1 MRDIALYGHLTIDTI
16 TDGDTEKKTLGS
28 MANVWKALLEID
40 PTIDIGLSPIDV
52 GQALIYVDKPAA
64 KRYSKVNLS
73 LVQHPVK
80 MIDSKINHLI
90 YLNEMTRH
98 DFIPGLGGIITAD
111 ICPGK
116 SISNTV
122 NKDLLNYVDYLF
134 ISDEDIDCD
143 LSYLASVARG
153 WVILHSASG
162 SVVSNGE
169 KEFFYKLPEEL
180 MLKDVNVLGA
190 GDIFAS
196 CFLYKLLGNEGDIH
210 EWIEFSHLTTT
221 EIIKIQNEKI

>member
-1 MRDIALYGHLTIDTI
+1 MKDIALYGHLTIDTI
-16 TDGDTEKKTLGS
+16 IDGDTEKKTLGS

-40 PTIDIGLSPIDV
+40 ATLDIGLSPIDV

-73 LVQHPVK
+73 LVQHQVK
-80 MIDSKINHLI
+80 MMSSKISHLI
-90 YLNEMTRH
+90 YLNELTRH
-98 DFIPGLGGIITAD
+98 DFIPTLDGIITAD

-116 SISNTV
+116 SV
-122 NKDLLNYVDYLF
+122 NMKMLQYVDYLF
-134 ISDEDIDCD
+134 ISDEDIKGS
-143 LSYLASVARG
+143 LSEYTDATKG

-169 KEFFYKLPEEL
+169 EEFFYKLPKEL

-221 EIIKIQNEKI
+221 EIIKKQNEKI

>member
-1 MRDIALYGHLTIDTI
+1 MKDIALYGHLTIDTI

-40 PTIDIGLSPIDV
+40 ATLDIGLSPIDV

-64 KRYSKVNLS
+64 QRYSKVNLS
-73 LVQHPVK
+73 LVEHQVK
-80 MIDSKINHLI
+80 MMSSKISHLI
-90 YLNEMTRH
+90 YLNELTRH
-98 DFIPGLGGIITAD
+98 DFIPALDGIITAD

-116 SISNTV
+116 AV
-122 NKDLLNYVDYLF
+122 NKEMLQYVDYLF
-134 ISDEDIDCD
+134 ISDEDIKGS
-143 LSYLASVARG
+143 LSEYTNATKG

-169 KEFFYKLPEEL
+169 EEFFYKLPEEL

-196 CFLYKLLGNEGDIH
+196 CFLYKLLEGYGDIRD
-210 EWIEFSHLTTT
+210 WIEYSHLTTT
-221 EIIKIQNEKI
+221 EILKSSK

>member
-1 MRDIALYGHLTIDTI
+1 MKDIALYGHLTIDTI
-16 TDGDTEKKTLGS
+16 LDGDTEKKTLGS

-40 PTIDIGLSPIDV
+40 ATLDIGLSPIDV

-64 KRYSKVNLS
+64 QRYSKVNLS
-73 LVQHPVK
+73 LVEHQVK
-80 MIDSKINHLI
+80 MMSSKISHLI
-90 YLNEMTRH
+90 YLNELTRH
-98 DFIPGLGGIITAD
+98 DFIPALDGIITAD

-116 SISNTV
+116 SV
-122 NKDLLNYVDYLF
+122 NKEMLQYVDYLF
-134 ISDEDIDCD
+134 ISDEDIKGS
-143 LSYLASVARG
+143 LSEYTNATKG

-169 KEFFYKLPEEL
+169 EEFFYKLPEEM

-196 CFLYKLLGNEGDIH
+196 CFLYKLLEGYGDIRD
-210 EWIEFSHLTTT
+210 WIEYSHLTTT
-221 EIIKIQNEKI
+221 EILKSSK

>member
-1 MRDIALYGHLTIDTI
+1 
-16 TDGDTEKKTLGS
+16 
-28 MANVWKALLEID
+28 MANVWKALLELD
-40 PTIDIGLSPIDV
+40 ATLDIALSPIDV

-64 KRYSKVNLS
+64 QRYSKVNLS
-73 LVQHPVK
+73 LVQHQAK
-80 MIDSKINHLI
+80 IFDSKIHHLI

-98 DFIPGLGGIITAD
+98 DFIPALDGVITAD

-116 SISNTV
+116 SV
-122 NKDLLNYVDYLF
+122 NKEFLKYIDYLF
-134 ISDEDIDCD
+134 ISDEDIDGG
-143 LSYLASVARG
+143 LSEYTEATKG

-169 KEFFYKLPEEL
+169 EEFFFKIPKEL

-196 CFLYKLLGNEGDIH
+196 CFLYKLLRNEGDIH
-210 EWIEFSHLTTT
+210 NWIEFSHLKTT
-221 EIIKIQNEKI
+221 EIIRNSI

>member
-1 MRDIALYGHLTIDTI
+1 MKDISLYGHLTIDTI
-16 TDGDTEKKTLGS
+16 LEGNKEKKSLGS
-28 MANVWKALLEID
+28 MANVWKALLELD
-40 PTIDIGLSPIDV
+40 PTFDIGLSPIDI
-52 GQALIYVDKPAA
+52 GQALIYVDKLAA
-64 KRYSKVNLS
+64 QRYSKVNLS
-73 LVQHPVK
+73 LTQHQAK
-80 MIDSKINHLI
+80 IFNSKVHHLI

-98 DFIPGLGGIITAD
+98 DFIPALDGIITAD

-143 LSYLASVARG
+143 LSYLASVTRG

-162 SVVSNGE
+162 SIVSNGD
-169 KEFFYKLPEEL
+169 KEFFYKIPEEL

-190 GDIFAS
+190 GDTFAS
-196 CFLYKLLGNEGDIH
+196 CFLHKLLQNEGDIH
-210 EWIEFSHLTTT
+210 NWIEFAHLKTT
-221 EIIKIQNEKI
+221 EIIRNSI

>member
-1 MRDIALYGHLTIDTI
+1 MKDIALYGHLTIDTI
-16 TDGDTEKKTLGS
+16 IDGDTEKKTLGS

-40 PTIDIGLSPIDV
+40 ATLDIGLSPIDV

-73 LVQHPVK
+73 LVQHQVK
-80 MIDSKINHLI
+80 MMSSKISHLI
-90 YLNEMTRH
+90 YLNELTRH
-98 DFIPGLGGIITAD
+98 DFVPALDGIITAD

-116 SISNTV
+116 SV
-122 NKDLLNYVDYLF
+122 NMKMLQYVDYLF
-134 ISDEDIDCD
+134 ISDEDIKGN
-143 LSYLASVARG
+143 LSEYTDATKG

-169 KEFFYKLPEEL
+169 EEFFYKLPKEL

-221 EIIKIQNEKI
+221 EIIKTQNEKI